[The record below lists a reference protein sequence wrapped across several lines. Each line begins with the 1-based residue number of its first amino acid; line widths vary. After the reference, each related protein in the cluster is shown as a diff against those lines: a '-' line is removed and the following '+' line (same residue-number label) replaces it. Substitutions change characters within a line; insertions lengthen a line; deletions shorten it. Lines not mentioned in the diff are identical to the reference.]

1 MIVIVVDAAPAHL
14 VLTMT
19 KRRVCVPSEEAAALE
34 TARRLWQL
42 RISTPLDRAPQRL
55 A

>member
-1 MIVIVVDAAPAHL
+1 MMVIVVDAAPAHWM
-14 VLTMT
+14 LTMT
-19 KRRVCVPSEEAAALE
+19 KRCVCVPSEAAAALE

-42 RISTPLDRAPQRL
+42 RIHTPLDRAPQRL